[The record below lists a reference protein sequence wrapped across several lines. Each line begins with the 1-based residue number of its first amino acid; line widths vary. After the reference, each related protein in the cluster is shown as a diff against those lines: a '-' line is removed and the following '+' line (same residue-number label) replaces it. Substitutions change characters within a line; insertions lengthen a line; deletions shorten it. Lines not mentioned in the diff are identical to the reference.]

1 MVIAVNLTVIIYWH
15 IFCCLVGRKTIIN
28 LKINIM
34 SERESDFLN
43 DVENAVSCW
52 SYTSDSYHEDGGFI
66 VEITI
71 DDEEEWAEDESEIW
85 DALS

>member
-1 MVIAVNLTVIIYWH
+1 
-15 IFCCLVGRKTIIN
+15 
-28 LKINIM
+28 M

-71 DDEEEWAEDESEIW
+71 DDDDEWAEDEDEIW
-85 DALS
+85 NSLSEVADDWDACLDSDCSTYYVSIEAD

>member
-1 MVIAVNLTVIIYWH
+1 
-15 IFCCLVGRKTIIN
+15 
-28 LKINIM
+28 M

-71 DDEEEWAEDESEIW
+71 DDDDEWAEDESEIW
-85 DALS
+85 DALSEVADDWDACLDSDCSTYYVSIEAD